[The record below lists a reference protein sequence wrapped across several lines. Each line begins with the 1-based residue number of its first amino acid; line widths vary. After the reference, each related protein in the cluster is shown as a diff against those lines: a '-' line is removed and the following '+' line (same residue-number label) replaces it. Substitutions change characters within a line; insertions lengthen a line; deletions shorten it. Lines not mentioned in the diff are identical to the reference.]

1 MEMLIRHLREDD
13 RPQWQTLYY
22 AYLTFYES
30 TPVAEATNI
39 LWGRLMPMSPE
50 IQSAEIQI
58 PDIQSAVIEAN
69 GTVVGFVHYHFQ
81 LSSWTASSQCY
92 LEDLYVEPQFRGQGM
107 ATTLIAEVK
116 RAAFEKGCSELF
128 WITRSGNS
136 TARSLY
142 DKLATESDFVRYE
155 IVLHDESQQ

>member
-1 MEMLIRHLREDD
+1 VEIVIRQLGEAD
-13 RPQWQTLYY
+13 RSDWQGLYY
-22 AYLTFYES
+22 SYLEFYKS
-30 TPVAEATNI
+30 APVAEATEF
-39 LWGRLMPMSPE
+39 LWSRLTAETPE
-50 IQSAEIQI
+50 IQSA
-58 PDIQSAVIEAN
+58 VIVAN

-81 LSSWTASSQCY
+81 LSSWSHSSHCY
-92 LEDLYVEPQFRGQGM
+92 LEDLYVDEQFRGQGL

-116 RAAFEKGCSELF
+116 RAAMEQGCSELF

-155 IVLHDESQQ
+155 ILLQDQSKNFTTPGPTM